1 MMMRLYDA
9 YPEEIELDG
18 KNVKLDLSYDR
29 VLRALDLQDE
39 AALLPEDRLSL
50 QCELLLADGEKVPR
64 GPEKQAALLL
74 AIFDLFPKSGEPTK
88 ERYIDFKQDAGMIR
102 SAFFR
107 IGVDLTQDRMH
118 FLQFLELLA
127 DLPSDTALMRTIAIR
142 QAPIPQVNEH
152 NKEQVAKLLEAKQ
165 RCAIKLSEEERRAK
179 FAGKLKNTT
188 LLKG

>member
-1 MMMRLYDA
+1 MMRLYEQ

-18 KNVKLDLSYDR
+18 KTVKLDLSYDR

-39 AALLPEDRLSL
+39 TALTPEDKLSL
-50 QCELLLADGEKVPR
+50 QCELMLADGERVPR
-64 GPEKQAALLL
+64 DPEKQVQLLL
-74 AIFDLFPKSGEPTK
+74 AVFDLFPKNESSTK
-88 ERYIDFKQDAGMIR
+88 ERYLDFKQDAAMIR

-107 IGVDLTQDRMH
+107 IGVDLTRDRLH
-118 FLQFLELLA
+118 FLQFLELLT
-127 DLPSDTALMRTIAIR
+127 DLPTDTALMRTISIR

-165 RCAIKLSEEERRAK
+165 RCAIKMSEEDRRAR

-188 LLKG
+188 LIKG

>member
-1 MMMRLYDA
+1 MRLYEQ

-18 KNVKLDLSYDR
+18 KTVKLDLSYDR

-39 AALLPEDRLSL
+39 TALTPEDKIAL
-50 QCELLLADGEKVPR
+50 QCELMLADGERLPHDT
-64 GPEKQAALLL
+64 KQQARLLL
-74 AIFDLFPKSGEPTK
+74 AVFDLFPKNQNDTK
-88 ERYIDFKQDAGMIR
+88 ERYLDFKQDAAMIR

-107 IGVDLTQDRMH
+107 IGVDLTRDKLH

-127 DLPSDTALMRTIAIR
+127 DLPSDTALMRTVGIR
-142 QAPIPQVNEH
+142 QAPIPPVTEH

-165 RCAIKLSEEERRAK
+165 RCAIKMSEEDRRAK

>member
-1 MMMRLYDA
+1 MIRLYET
-9 YPEEIELDG
+9 YPNEIELDG
-18 KNVKLDLSYDR
+18 KTVKLDLSYDR

-39 AALLPEDRLSL
+39 TALTPKDKIAL
-50 QCELLLADGEKVPR
+50 QCELMLEDGDDMPR
-64 GPEKQAALLL
+64 DTEKQAELLL
-74 AIFDLFPKSGEPTK
+74 AVFELFPKNEGSTK
-88 ERYIDFKQDAGMIR
+88 ERYLDFRQDAAMIR

-107 IGVDLTQDRMH
+107 IGVDLTRDRMH

>member
-1 MMMRLYDA
+1 MRLYET

-18 KNVKLDLSYDR
+18 KTVKLDLSYDR

-39 AALLPEDRLSL
+39 TALTPEDKIAL
-50 QCELLLADGEKVPR
+50 QCELILAEGERLPR
-64 GPEKQAALLL
+64 DTKKQAELLI
-74 AIFDLFPKSGEPTK
+74 AVFELFPKSESSTK
-88 ERYIDFKQDAGMIR
+88 ERYLDFKQDAAMIR

-107 IGVDLTQDRMH
+107 IGVDLTREKLH

-127 DLPSDTALMRTIAIR
+127 DLPTDTALMRTINIR
-142 QAPIPQVNEH
+142 QMPVPQINEH

>member
-1 MMMRLYDA
+1 MIRLYEP
-9 YPEEIELDG
+9 YPEQIELGG
-18 KNVKLDLSYDR
+18 KTIRLDLSYDR
-29 VLRALDLQDE
+29 VLRALDLEDE
-39 AALLPEDRLSL
+39 TVLTPENKLEL
-50 QCELLLADGEKVPR
+50 QCALMLAPGEEVPEGIEQQVAFLLAV
-64 GPEKQAALLL
+64 
-74 AIFDLFPKSGEPTK
+74 FDLFPKKENKTK
-88 ERYIDFKQDAGMIR
+88 ERYIDFRQDAEMIR

-107 IGVDLTQDRMH
+107 IGVDLIRNRPH
-118 FLQFLELLA
+118 FLKFLELLA